1 MIVVRGE
8 FADLSAGNKDGH
20 CSRAG
25 IAAGDACAARALD
38 CDIAMGNAA

>member
-20 CSRAG
+20 CSRVG
-25 IAAGDACAARALD
+25 IAAGDACATLTLD
-38 CDIAMGNAA
+38 CDMAMGNAA